1 MRNSTSNSNGA
12 YDRILKAII
21 SSELRP
27 GDTVTEIQLAQKFGF
42 GRTPVREAIMR
53 LENEGFI
60 VSSERK
66 KRVHILFQKDIE
78 EIFQI
83 KQSIE
88 SMVAF
93 QASEKAT
100 AENKKDL
107 ADMLAEMRSLNN
119 EENYQHDAYVQRW
132 LELDTDF
139 HDLLFR
145 IANNSRAGVIVNNLN
160 LQFLRIKLGMLV
172 LEERVEKSVREH
184 LEIGEAILEGRKED
198 ASRLMY
204 SHLETV
210 KQTIIAL
217 MNTFYHD
224 SL

>member
-1 MRNSTSNSNGA
+1 MRNSTSNDA
-12 YDRILKAII
+12 YDRILKAIVT
-21 SSELRP
+21 SELRP
-27 GDTVTEIQLAQKFGF
+27 GDAVAEIQLAQKFGF

-60 VSSERK
+60 VSTERK
-66 KRVHILFQKDIE
+66 KRVYILFPKDIE
-78 EIFQI
+78 EIFLI

-88 SMVAF
+88 SMIAY

-100 AENKKDL
+100 EKNKKEL
-107 ADMLAEMRSLNN
+107 ADMLTEMRSLKNG
-119 EENYQHDAYVQRW
+119 ENSQHDVYVHRW

-145 IANNSRAGVIVNNLN
+145 IANNSRAGVIVDNLN
-160 LQFLRIKLGMLV
+160 LQFRRIKLGMLV
-172 LEERVEKSVREH
+172 LEERVEKSIREH

-198 ASRLMY
+198 ASQLMH

-217 MNTFYHD
+217 MKTFYHD
-224 SL
+224 SP

>member
-1 MRNSTSNSNGA
+1 MRNSTSNDA
-12 YDRILKAII
+12 YDRILKAIVT
-21 SSELRP
+21 SELRP
-27 GDTVTEIQLAQKFGF
+27 SDAVAEIQLAQKFGF

-66 KRVHILFQKDIE
+66 KRVYILFPKDIE
-78 EIFQI
+78 EIFLI
-83 KQSIE
+83 KQAIE
-88 SMVAF
+88 SMIAF
-93 QASEKAT
+93 QVSEKAT
-100 AENKKDL
+100 DQNKKEL
-107 ADMLAEMRSLNN
+107 ADMLAEMRSLKNG
-119 EENYQHDAYVQRW
+119 ENSQHDTYVQRW

-145 IANNSRAGVIVNNLN
+145 IANNSRAGVIVDNLN
-160 LQFLRIKLGMLV
+160 LQFRRIKLGMLV
-172 LEERVEKSVREH
+172 LEERVEKSIREH

-198 ASRLMY
+198 ASRLMH

-217 MNTFYHD
+217 MKTFYHD
-224 SL
+224 SP

>member
-1 MRNSTSNSNGA
+1 MRNSTSNDA
-12 YDRILKAII
+12 YDRILKAIVT
-21 SSELRP
+21 SELRP
-27 GDTVTEIQLAQKFGF
+27 GDAVAEIQLAQKFGF

-60 VSSERK
+60 VSTERK
-66 KRVHILFQKDIE
+66 KRVYILFPKDIE
-78 EIFQI
+78 EIFLI
-83 KQSIE
+83 KQAIE
-88 SMVAF
+88 SMIAY

-100 AENKKDL
+100 AKNKKEL
-107 ADMLAEMRSLNN
+107 GDMLAEMRSLKNG
-119 EENYQHDAYVQRW
+119 ENSQHDAYVQKW

-145 IANNSRAGVIVNNLN
+145 IANNSRAGVIVDNLN
-160 LQFLRIKLGMLV
+160 LQFRRIKLGMLV
-172 LEERVEKSVREH
+172 LEERVEKSIREH

-217 MNTFYHD
+217 MKTFYHD
-224 SL
+224 SP

>member
-1 MRNSTSNSNGA
+1 MRNSTSNDA

-21 SSELRP
+21 TSELRP
-27 GDTVTEIQLAQKFGF
+27 GDAVAEIQLAQKFGF

-66 KRVHILFQKDIE
+66 KRIYILFPKDIE
-78 EIFQI
+78 EIFLI
-83 KQSIE
+83 KQAIE
-88 SMVAF
+88 SMIAF

-100 AENKKDL
+100 AQNKKEL
-107 ADMLAEMRSLNN
+107 ADMLEEMRSLKNG
-119 EENYQHDAYVQRW
+119 ENFQHDAYVQRW

-145 IANNSRAGVIVNNLN
+145 IANNSRAGVIVDNLN
-160 LQFLRIKLGMLV
+160 LQFRRIKLGMLV

-198 ASRLMY
+198 ASRLMH

-217 MNTFYHD
+217 MKTFYHD
-224 SL
+224 WP

>member
-1 MRNSTSNSNGA
+1 MKNSTSNDA

-27 GDTVTEIQLAQKFGF
+27 GDTVAEIQLAQKFGF

-66 KRVHILFQKDIE
+66 KRIYILFPKDIE

-83 KQSIE
+83 KQAIE
-88 SMVAF
+88 SMVAS
-93 QASEKAT
+93 QASEKASP
-100 AENKKDL
+100 ENKKEL
-107 ADMLAEMRSLNN
+107 ADMLAEMRLLKNG
-119 EENYQHDAYVQRW
+119 EESQRNAYVQRW
-132 LELDTDF
+132 LELDTQF
-139 HDLLFR
+139 HNLLFK

-184 LEIGEAILEGRKED
+184 LEIGDAIFEGRKED

>member
-1 MRNSTSNSNGA
+1 MKNSTSNDA

-27 GDTVTEIQLAQKFGF
+27 GDTVAEIQLAQKFGF

-60 VSSERK
+60 VSLERK
-66 KRVHILFQKDIE
+66 KKIYILFPKDIE

-83 KQSIE
+83 KQAIE
-88 SMVAF
+88 SMVAS
-93 QASEKAT
+93 QASEKASP
-100 AENKKDL
+100 ENKKEL
-107 ADMLAEMRSLNN
+107 ADMLAEMRLLKNG
-119 EENYQHDAYVQRW
+119 EESQRDAYVQRW
-132 LELDTDF
+132 LELDTQF
-139 HDLLFR
+139 HNLLFK
-145 IANNSRAGVIVNNLN
+145 IANNSRAGLIVNNLN

-184 LEIGEAILEGRKED
+184 LEIGEAIFEGRKED
-198 ASRLMY
+198 AARLMY
-204 SHLETV
+204 THLETV

>member
-1 MRNSTSNSNGA
+1 MRNSTSNDA
-12 YDRILKAII
+12 YDRILKAIVT
-21 SSELRP
+21 SELRP
-27 GDTVTEIQLAQKFGF
+27 GDAVAEIQLAQKFGF

-66 KRVHILFQKDIE
+66 KRVYILFPKDIE
-78 EIFQI
+78 EIFLI
-83 KQSIE
+83 KQAIE
-88 SMVAF
+88 SMIAF

-100 AENKKDL
+100 ATNKKEL
-107 ADMLAEMRSLNN
+107 ADMLVEMRSLKNG
-119 EENYQHDAYVQRW
+119 ENSQHDAYVQRW

-145 IANNSRAGVIVNNLN
+145 IANNSRAGVIVDNLN
-160 LQFLRIKLGMLV
+160 LQFRRIKLGMLV

-198 ASRLMY
+198 ASRLMH
-204 SHLETV
+204 SHFETV

-217 MNTFYHD
+217 MKTFYHD
-224 SL
+224 SP

>member
-1 MRNSTSNSNGA
+1 MRNSTSNDA

-21 SSELRP
+21 TSELRP
-27 GDTVTEIQLAQKFGF
+27 GDAVAEIQLAQKFGF

-60 VSSERK
+60 VSTERK
-66 KRVHILFQKDIE
+66 KRVYILFPKDIE
-78 EIFQI
+78 EIFLI
-83 KQSIE
+83 KQAIE
-88 SMVAF
+88 SMIAY

-100 AENKKDL
+100 AKNKKEL
-107 ADMLAEMRSLNN
+107 GDMLAEMRSLKNG
-119 EENYQHDAYVQRW
+119 ENSQHDAYVQKW

-145 IANNSRAGVIVNNLN
+145 IANNSRAGVIVDNLN
-160 LQFLRIKLGMLV
+160 LQFRRIKLGMLV
-172 LEERVEKSVREH
+172 LEERVEKSIREH

-217 MNTFYHD
+217 MKTFYHD
-224 SL
+224 SP

>member
-1 MRNSTSNSNGA
+1 MRNSTSNDA
-12 YDRILKAII
+12 YGRILKAIVT
-21 SSELRP
+21 SELRP
-27 GDTVTEIQLAQKFGF
+27 GDAVAEIQLAQKFGF

-66 KRVHILFQKDIE
+66 KRVYILFPKDIE
-78 EIFQI
+78 EIFLI
-83 KQSIE
+83 KQAIE
-88 SMVAF
+88 SMIAF

-100 AENKKDL
+100 AQNKKEL
-107 ADMLAEMRSLNN
+107 ADMLAEMRLLKNG
-119 EENYQHDAYVQRW
+119 ENSQHNDYVQRW

-145 IANNSRAGVIVNNLN
+145 IANNSRAGVIVDNLN
-160 LQFLRIKLGMLV
+160 LQFRRIKLGMLV

-198 ASRLMY
+198 ASRLMH

-217 MNTFYHD
+217 MKTFYHD
-224 SL
+224 SP

>member
-1 MRNSTSNSNGA
+1 
-12 YDRILKAII
+12 
-21 SSELRP
+21 
-27 GDTVTEIQLAQKFGF
+27 
-42 GRTPVREAIMR
+42 MR

-66 KRVHILFQKDIE
+66 KRVYILFPKDIE
-78 EIFQI
+78 EIFLI
-83 KQSIE
+83 KQAIE
-88 SMVAF
+88 SMIAF

-100 AENKKDL
+100 ATNKKEL
-107 ADMLAEMRSLNN
+107 ADMLVEMRSLKNG
-119 EENYQHDAYVQRW
+119 ENSQHDAYVQRW

-145 IANNSRAGVIVNNLN
+145 IANNSRAGVIVDNLN
-160 LQFLRIKLGMLV
+160 LQFRRIKLGMLV

-198 ASRLMY
+198 ASRLMH

-217 MNTFYHD
+217 MKTFYHD
-224 SL
+224 SP

>member
-1 MRNSTSNSNGA
+1 MRNSTSNDA
-12 YDRILKAII
+12 YDRILKAIVT
-21 SSELRP
+21 SELRP
-27 GDTVTEIQLAQKFGF
+27 GDAVAEIQLAQKFGF

-66 KRVHILFQKDIE
+66 KRVYILFPKDIE
-78 EIFQI
+78 EIFLI
-83 KQSIE
+83 KQAIE
-88 SMVAF
+88 SMIAF

-100 AENKKDL
+100 ATNKKEL
-107 ADMLAEMRSLNN
+107 ADMLVEMRSLKNG
-119 EENYQHDAYVQRW
+119 ENSQHDAYVQRW

-145 IANNSRAGVIVNNLN
+145 IANNSRAGVIVDNLN
-160 LQFLRIKLGMLV
+160 LQFRRIKLGMLV

-198 ASRLMY
+198 ASRLMH

-217 MNTFYHD
+217 MKTFYHD
-224 SL
+224 SP

>member
-1 MRNSTSNSNGA
+1 MRNSSSNDA

-21 SSELRP
+21 DSELKP

-60 VSSERK
+60 VTSERK
-66 KRVHILFQKDIE
+66 KRVYILFPKDIE

-83 KQSIE
+83 KQAIE
-88 SMVAF
+88 SRIAF

-100 AENKKDL
+100 AQNKKEL
-107 ADMLAEMRSLNN
+107 ANMLEEMRSLKNGDGAH
-119 EENYQHDAYVQRW
+119 HDAYVQRW

-145 IANNSRAGVIVNNLN
+145 IANNSRAGILVDNLN
-160 LQFLRIKLGMLV
+160 LQFRRIKLGMLV
-172 LEERVEKSVREH
+172 LEGRVEISIREH
-184 LEIGEAILEGRKED
+184 LEIGEAILEGRKEK
-198 ASRLMY
+198 AAQLMDT
-204 SHLETV
+204 HLETV
-210 KQTIIAL
+210 KQTIISL
-217 MNTFYHD
+217 MRTFYHD
-224 SL
+224 AP

>member
-1 MRNSTSNSNGA
+1 MRNSTSNDA
-12 YDRILKAII
+12 YDRILKAIVT
-21 SSELRP
+21 SELRP
-27 GDTVTEIQLAQKFGF
+27 GDAVAEIQLAQKFGF

-66 KRVHILFQKDIE
+66 KRVYILFPKDIE
-78 EIFQI
+78 EIFLI
-83 KQSIE
+83 KQAIE
-88 SMVAF
+88 SMIAF
-93 QASEKAT
+93 QASVKAT
-100 AENKKDL
+100 DQNKKEL
-107 ADMLAEMRSLNN
+107 ADMLAEMRSLKNG
-119 EENYQHDAYVQRW
+119 ESSQHDVYVQRW

-145 IANNSRAGVIVNNLN
+145 IANNTRAGVIVDNLN
-160 LQFLRIKLGMLV
+160 LQFRRIKLGMLV
-172 LEERVEKSVREH
+172 LEERVEKAIREH

-198 ASRLMY
+198 ASRLMH

-217 MNTFYHD
+217 MKTFYHD
-224 SL
+224 SP

>member
-1 MRNSTSNSNGA
+1 MRNSTFNDA
-12 YDRILKAII
+12 YSSILRAII

-27 GDTVTEIQLAQKFGF
+27 GDIITEIQLAQKFGF

-66 KRVHILFQKDIE
+66 KRVYILFPKDIE
-78 EIFQI
+78 EIFSI
-83 KQSIE
+83 KQAIE

-100 AENKKDL
+100 PENRAEL
-107 ADMLAEMRSLNN
+107 SDMLEKMRALKN
-119 EENYQHDAYVQRW
+119 EGNIRQDVSYVQGW

-145 IANNSRAGVIVNNLN
+145 IANNWRAGIIVDNLN
-160 LQFLRIKLGMLV
+160 LQFRRIKLGMLV
-172 LEERVEKSVREH
+172 LEERVEKAIREH
-184 LEIGEAILEGRKED
+184 LEIGEAVLEGKKEE
-198 ASRLMY
+198 AAQLMRN
-204 SHLETV
+204 HLENV
-210 KQTIIAL
+210 KQTIISL
-217 MNTFYHD
+217 MKTFYYEAP
-224 SL
+224 